1 MVELEFAQALEVPNQ
16 KFSCSFNVPLDFQTD
31 VFKPH
36 CILGNANVNLSY
48 FVDYDSNLHLNGNVR
63 VPCKFVCDRCGSTF
77 EKNLFLELNEV
88 VCPKMSEED
97 ELSYD
102 MPVVVLDNII
112 SSFVL
117 INFPSK
123 VLCNENCKGLCSKC
137 GTNLND
143 SECECSKIKIGKNNP
158 FADLLNSEKLGGK
171 K

>member
-16 KFSCSFNVPLDFQTD
+16 KFSCSFSVPLDIQTD
-31 VFKPH
+31 VFQPH
-36 CILGNANVNLSY
+36 NILGNASVNLSY

-63 VPCKFVCDRCGSTF
+63 VPCEFVCDRCGSTF

-88 VCPKMSEED
+88 VSPKMSEED

-102 MPVVVLDNII
+102 MPVVILDNII

-123 VLCNENCKGLCSKC
+123 VLCNENCKGLCSRC